1 VAEAPWTGVRE
12 TGPGVAASRHS
23 YPTFV
28 RRRTVVIDSNSD
40 PDPYWFPS
48 TPELAQQADAV
59 AQMQLGSVSAALKAL
74 GALKKRVAAIKKLA
88 RGE

>member
-1 VAEAPWTGVRE
+1 
-12 TGPGVAASRHS
+12 VAASRHS
-23 YPTFV
+23 YPSFV

-48 TPELAQQADAV
+48 TSELGVLAEAV
-59 AQMQLGSVSAALKAL
+59 AQMQLGSLSAALKAL
-74 GALKKRVAAIKKLA
+74 GALKKRVAAIRKLA